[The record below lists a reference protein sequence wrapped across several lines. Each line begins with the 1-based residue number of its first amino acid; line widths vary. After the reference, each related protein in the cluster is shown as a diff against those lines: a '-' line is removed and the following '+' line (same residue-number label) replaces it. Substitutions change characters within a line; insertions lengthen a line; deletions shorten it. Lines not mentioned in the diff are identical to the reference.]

1 MGREPYILIML
12 LLKPGQVITK
22 FRTDKNR
29 EIVIRVPVMTDLSE
43 ELRYINELVTED
55 TYLFRGPEHNK
66 VTAKEEKKW
75 LKDFL
80 DRIKKDEA
88 VLLSCFIDAK
98 LIAGISLERGKY
110 REAHVGEIG
119 IAVAKDF
126 REEGIGQKL
135 FTIILEE
142 AKKRKYKILCL
153 HVFANNL
160 RAIHVYE
167 KFGFI
172 KTGVLPK
179 GFFHKGKY
187 IDQVL
192 MYKELVNE

>member
-1 MGREPYILIML
+1 ML
-12 LLKPGQVITK
+12 LLKPGQIIGKFKTK
-22 FRTDKNR
+22 KGR
-29 EIVIRVPVMTDLSE
+29 EIVIRVPVIADLSE
-43 ELRYINELVTED
+43 ELRYINELVAED
-55 TYLFRGPEHNK
+55 TYLWRGPEHKIN
-66 VTAKEEKKW
+66 AKEEKKW

-88 VLLSCFIDAK
+88 VLLSCFVDAK

-110 REAHVGEIG
+110 REEHVGEIG

-142 AKKRKYKILCL
+142 AKKRNYKILCL
-153 HVFANNL
+153 YVFANNS

-167 KFGFI
+167 KFGFR

-179 GFFHKGKY
+179 GFFYKGKY
-187 IDQVL
+187 IDQIL
-192 MYKELVNE
+192 MYREIS